1 MTIAAASNHKASN
14 TMALSLYD
22 LSVPVFT
29 RGLGQL
35 THLLDKS
42 LAHVKANGIDPA
54 TLVDARLAP
63 DMLTLTGQI
72 QRASDASKL
81 GTARIAGIAAPSFP
95 DEEKTWDDLVARIA
109 KTQDFLNSVD
119 RSQIDGQEERAVT
132 IKAREGEAHHRAA
145 LPAAVRAAQFLLPC
159 DHGLRRAAPQ
169 RHADRQDGLPRQVL
183 RSAAAAF
190 APQRSVSDGRWPPAH
205 HAPRTTRRRCLSA
218 PCYS

>member
-42 LAHVKANGIDPA
+42 LAHAKANGIDPA

-63 DMLTLTGQI
+63 DMLTLAGQI

-81 GTARIAGIAAPSFP
+81 GTARIAGLAAPSFP

-132 IKAREGEAHHRAA
+132 IKAREGEAHFTAQRYLLQFA
-145 LPAAVRAAQFLLPC
+145 LPNFFFHVTTAY
-159 DHGLRRAAPQ
+159 D
-169 RHADRQDGLPRQVL
+169 VL
-183 RSAAAAF
+183 RHSGMSIGKMDYLGKF
-190 APQRSVSDGRWPPAH
+190 
-205 HAPRTTRRRCLSA
+205 
-218 PCYS
+218 